1 MVADCCVLFSVC
13 YHPFTGV
20 ATQTVQSG
28 NNERFSPVEQHDQ
41 NGNVYR
47 HSVYSVFWMIRI
59 EKTLNDSRKLFTF
72 NFLLLTFNEEN
83 YTRITIAP
91 EKDAT

>member
-1 MVADCCVLFSVC
+1 MIYDNSERVKQRFRVK
-13 YHPFTGV
+13 
-20 ATQTVQSG
+20 TQ
-28 NNERFSPVEQHDQ
+28 
-41 NGNVYR
+41 
-47 HSVYSVFWMIRI
+47 RI
-59 EKTLNDSRKLFTF
+59 AKTLNDSRKLFTL

>member
-1 MVADCCVLFSVC
+1 
-13 YHPFTGV
+13 
-20 ATQTVQSG
+20 
-28 NNERFSPVEQHDQ
+28 
-41 NGNVYR
+41 
-47 HSVYSVFWMIRI
+47 MIRI